1 MIRFLYLLVVAFFGV
16 ISATELS
23 PTELKLMEQML
34 AVGFFLT
41 RQIFILVLW
50 LISYDKNS
58 WDIALKAWIS
68 EQYWTRARW
77 TRVSESGNSEPQVF
91 ISFFSVF
98 EVSKK
103 SCLCFL
109 RTKTRTPEQTFVRCP
124 VISLNELWFFIRNFR
139 MAICPVS
146 TLHRNLASNSW
157 KIADNKVIK
166 SLESAL
172 K

>member
-1 MIRFLYLLVVAFFGV
+1 MREEDLSRGVSFWLTQNEKIQNSEMIRFLYLLVVAFFGV

-58 WDIALKAWIS
+58 WDIALKARIS
-68 EQYWTRARW
+68 EQYWTRAQW

-91 ISFFSVF
+91 ISFFSVS

-103 SCLCFL
+103 
-109 RTKTRTPEQTFVRCP
+109 
-124 VISLNELWFFIRNFR
+124 
-139 MAICPVS
+139 
-146 TLHRNLASNSW
+146 NLACVCFGLGHEHL
-157 KIADNKVIK
+157 NKLLSDV
-166 SLESAL
+166 L
-172 K
+172 